1 MNLRDAIQ
9 EYPNKSLEEAF
20 MHKLKKMKIMTIK
33 HSQLKF
39 NKQFSKYLYFLIP
52 C

>member
-9 EYPNKSLEEAF
+9 EYPNKSLEEVF
-20 MHKLKKMKIMTIK
+20 MDKLKDDDNGDKTFTVDIT
-33 HSQLKF
+33 
-39 NKQFSKYLYFLIP
+39 KQSSKYLYFLIP

>member
-9 EYPNKSLEEAF
+9 EYPNKPLEEAF
-20 MHKLKKMKIMTIK
+20 MHKLKKMIIMTIK
-33 HSQLKF
+33 HSQSEF
-39 NKQFSKYLYFLIP
+39 NKQSSKYLYFLIT